1 MILGNNSSVDA
12 NGFWEGMVIKK
23 HNREIF
29 MEGTSTISRKK
40 ERKNPIHYQL
50 SMRGIHGL
58 MGSAG
63 KSLFMIWNLSR
74 TSETYFI
81 GT

>member
-29 MEGTSTISRKK
+29 TEGTSTISRKREK
-40 ERKNPIHYQL
+40 ESHPLSAVNERYTRFDGVSRKIPLHDLESQQN
-50 SMRGIHGL
+50 
-58 MGSAG
+58 
-63 KSLFMIWNLSR
+63 F
-74 TSETYFI
+74 
-81 GT
+81 